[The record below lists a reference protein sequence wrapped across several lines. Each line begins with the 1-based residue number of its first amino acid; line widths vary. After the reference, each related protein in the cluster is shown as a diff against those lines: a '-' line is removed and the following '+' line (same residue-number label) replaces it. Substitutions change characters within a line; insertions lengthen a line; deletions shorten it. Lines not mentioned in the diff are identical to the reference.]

1 MKAMVISSFAEDR
14 IIYGSKKV
22 LKKGG
27 PARFITQVLK
37 KLRMPYQLICNDE
50 GIVEIDMRNNMEK
63 GRIISTSKILC
74 QMQNKAEIV
83 LISTLLDEFD
93 LKAFGKFCCVDLQGY
108 VRDGSDFGKKRAFDS
123 EELEKFDVVKVTKY
137 EVQYIPKDRVK
148 RLKTLVITD
157 GEKGFEVIQEGNRQK
172 FTIKRKS

>member
-1 MKAMVISSFAEDR
+1 
-14 IIYGSKKV
+14 
-22 LKKGG
+22 
-27 PARFITQVLK
+27 
-37 KLRMPYQLICNDE
+37 
-50 GIVEIDMRNNMEK
+50 MRNNMEK

-172 FTIKRKS
+172 FTIKKIDAPDTIGSGDTFFAAFCVEYYRTNDITKSAEFANCVTREFLLEKSS